1 MNKQVESKQA
11 QSKPKLYTLL
21 EAVKFAYGQY
31 KLDLKY
37 VKNTSN
43 FWEGKPYRFAI
54 THLAIA
60 KHRIKHFV
68 LSIMKLNI
76 NKCS

>member
-1 MNKQVESKQA
+1 MNKQIESEQT
-11 QSKPKLYTLL
+11 QNEPELYTLL
-21 EAVKFAYGQY
+21 EAVRFAYGQY

-43 FWEGKPYRFAI
+43 SWMGKPYRFGL

-60 KHRIKHFV
+60 KHRFKHFV
-68 LSIMKLNI
+68 LNR
-76 NKCS
+76 

>member
-1 MNKQVESKQA
+1 MNKQLESKETQT
-11 QSKPKLYTLL
+11 KPELYTLL

-43 FWEGKPYRFAI
+43 FWEGKPYCFGL

-60 KHRIKHFV
+60 RHRFKHLV
-68 LSIMKLNI
+68 LNR
-76 NKCS
+76 

>member
-1 MNKQVESKQA
+1 MNKQVESKYI
-11 QSKPKLYTLL
+11 QSEPELYTLL

-43 FWEGKPYRFAI
+43 FWMGKPYRFGL

-60 KHRIKHFV
+60 KHEFKNFV
-68 LSIMKLNI
+68 LNR
-76 NKCS
+76 

>member
-1 MNKQVESKQA
+1 MRSTEDSKKP
-11 QSKPKLYTLL
+11 QSEPELYTLL

-43 FWEGKPYRFAI
+43 FWNGKPYRWGL
-54 THLAIA
+54 THIAIA
-60 KHRIKHFV
+60 KHRFYWFVIKR
-68 LSIMKLNI
+68 
-76 NKCS
+76 

>member
-1 MNKQVESKQA
+1 MNKQVKSKQP

-21 EAVKFAYGQY
+21 KAVKFAYGQY

-43 FWEGKPYRFAI
+43 FWEGKPYSFGI

-60 KHRIKHFV
+60 RHRFNRFV
-68 LSIMKLNI
+68 LSR
-76 NKCS
+76 

>member
-1 MNKQVESKQA
+1 MKIKKP
-11 QSKPKLYTLL
+11 QSEPELYTLL

-37 VKNTSN
+37 VKNTSD
-43 FWEGKPYRFAI
+43 FWEGKPYRFGL

-60 KHRIKHFV
+60 KHNIKHFV
-68 LSIMKLNI
+68 LNR
-76 NKCS
+76 